1 MIKLLVSHSDLLD
14 GLNTVATALPPR
26 TSLPSLTNVLL
37 EADGDSLKLSATD
50 LDTTVITSIP
60 ATITNPGSL
69 ALPGKRL
76 HEIARELPGGD
87 VHMSGTGNR
96 VTITCDRS
104 EFTLSGSSTDSFP
117 ALPRLDDGNPVT
129 LPVPVL
135 AEAITKTSYAVARDD
150 YRPALNGA
158 LWKLGSEGFEMVAT
172 DGHRLARIQM
182 PGITADEPLEAI
194 VAPKALN
201 LLSKLASD
209 DTVGIRFGGNQISF
223 ELDSTVIFSR
233 TIEGPYPPYEKVI
246 PSGND
251 MELVMDRE
259 DLISALRRMRIIAN
273 PATHQ
278 VKFSLESSAVQVEA
292 EYSDAGQAHEKLEA
306 EYSGEPMRIGFN
318 GDFLRDIL
326 RNMDCDRVRVLL
338 KNSTTAVVI
347 RQENAADDVDYLAL
361 LMPVK
366 LPGEGE

>member
-1 MIKLLVSHSDLLD
+1 MTKLLVSHSDLLE

-37 EADGDSLKLSATD
+37 EADDDFLRLSATD
-50 LDTTVITSIP
+50 LDTTVITSVP
-60 ATITNPGSL
+60 ATITNSGSL

-87 VHMSGTGNR
+87 VHLSGTGNR

-117 ALPRLDDGNPVT
+117 ALPKLENGSPIT
-129 LPVPVL
+129 LPVQIL
-135 AEAITKTSYAVARDD
+135 SEAITKTSYAVARDD

-158 LWKLGSEGFEMVAT
+158 LWKLGNEGFEMVAT
-172 DGHRLARIQM
+172 DGHRLARIRM
-182 PGITADEPLEAI
+182 PAITAPQALEAI

-201 LLSKLASD
+201 LLTKLAD
-209 DTVGIRFGGNQISF
+209 GDTVSIRFGGNQISF
-223 ELDSTVIFSR
+223 QLDSTVIFSR

-251 MELVMDRE
+251 MELSMERE
-259 DLISALRRMRIIAN
+259 DLVAALRRMRIIAN

-278 VKFSLESSAVQVEA
+278 VRFSLEPDNVLVEA
-292 EYSDAGQAHEKLEA
+292 EYSDAGRAHEKLDA
-306 EYSGEPMRIGFN
+306 EYAGDPMRIGFN

-326 RNMDCDRVRVLL
+326 RNMDCQRVRVLV
-338 KNSTTAVVI
+338 KDGTTAVII
-347 RQENAADDVDYLAL
+347 RQENATEDVDYLAL

>member
-37 EADGDSLKLSATD
+37 EAQDDLLRLSATD
-50 LDTTVITSIP
+50 LDTTVITSVP

-96 VTITCDRS
+96 VTISCDRS

-117 ALPRLDDGNPVT
+117 ALPRLEEGNPLT
-129 LPVPVL
+129 LPVAVL
-135 AEAITKTSYAVARDD
+135 SEAITKTSYAVARDD

-158 LWKLGSEGFEMVAT
+158 LWKLGAEGFEMVAT
-172 DGHRLARIQM
+172 DGHRLARIRM
-182 PGITADEPLEAI
+182 PQITSPEPLEAI

-201 LLSKLASD
+201 LLAKLAGEDS
-209 DTVGIRFGGNQISF
+209 VSIRFGGNQISF

-251 MELVMDRE
+251 MELLIHRE
-259 DLISALRRMRIIAN
+259 DLVAALRRMRIIAN

-278 VKFSLESSAVQVEA
+278 VKFSLEPDNVLVEA
-292 EYSDAGQAHEKLEA
+292 EYSDAGEAHEKLDG
-306 EYSGEPMRIGFN
+306 EYQGDPMRIGFN

-326 RNMDCDRVRVLL
+326 RNMECSRVRVLL
-338 KNSTTAVVI
+338 KNGTTAVII
-347 RQENAADDVDYLAL
+347 RQEEAPEDVDYLAL

>member
-1 MIKLLVSHSDLLD
+1 
-14 GLNTVATALPPR
+14 
-26 TSLPSLTNVLL
+26 
-37 EADGDSLKLSATD
+37 
-50 LDTTVITSIP
+50 LDTTVITSVP

-87 VHMSGTGNR
+87 VHFSGTGNR

-104 EFTLSGSSTDSFP
+104 EFTLSASSTDSFP
-117 ALPRLDDGNPVT
+117 ALPKLEDGNPVT
-129 LPVPVL
+129 LPIQVL
-135 AEAITKTSYAVARDD
+135 SEAITKTSYAVAKDD

-158 LWKLGSEGFEMVAT
+158 LWKLGTEGFEMVAT
-172 DGHRLARIQM
+172 DGHRLARIRM
-182 PGITADEPLEAI
+182 PGITSAEPLEAI

-201 LLSKLASD
+201 LLTKLASGD
-209 DTVGIRFGGNQISF
+209 SVSIRFGGSQISF
-223 ELDSTVIFSR
+223 KLDSTVIFSR

-251 MELVMDRE
+251 MELTIERE
-259 DLISALRRMRIIAN
+259 DLVSALRRMRIIAN

-278 VKFSLESSAVQVEA
+278 VKFSLEPGNMLVEA

-306 EYSGEPMRIGFN
+306 DYSGDPVRIGFN

-326 RNMDCDRVRVLL
+326 RNMDCQRVRVLL
-338 KNSTTAVVI
+338 RNSTTAVII
-347 RQENAADDVDYLAL
+347 RQEEAPEDVDYLAL